1 MQLQQLLEAMIAYMG
16 GDARRIQHF
25 IKVHALAQLIGRQE
39 QLNERTQFI
48 LEAAALTHDIG
59 IKNGEAKF
67 GAGKCSGKTQELEGP
82 PAAAEPVSYTH
93 LIIVCGFFTLLNPLI
108 ELWLGKQFLFDEVVV
123 TWLIINFYLT
133 YMRMAVNAFKD
144 ASGLYWNDRYKPLA
158 ESVINLIASVYL
170 TIHYGVIGV
179 IWGGIISTLLTCFW
193 VCLLYTSL
201 CKTKN
206 FV

>member
-67 GAGKCSGKTQELEGP
+67 A
-82 PAAAEPVSYTH
+82 PV
-93 LIIVCGFFTLLNPLI
+93 NA
-108 ELWLGKQFLFDEVVV
+108 
-123 TWLIINFYLT
+123 
-133 YMRMAVNAFKD
+133 AVNAG
-144 ASGLYWNDRYKPLA
+144 AGGTAGSGRTAGKVRFC
-158 ESVINLIASVYL
+158 S
-170 TIHYGVIGV
+170 
-179 IWGGIISTLLTCFW
+179 
-193 VCLLYTSL
+193 
-201 CKTKN
+201 
-206 FV
+206 

>member
-67 GAGKCSGKTQELEGP
+67 GAGKCIKRRS
-82 PAAAEPVSYTH
+82 
-93 LIIVCGFFTLLNPLI
+93 
-108 ELWLGKQFLFDEVVV
+108 W
-123 TWLIINFYLT
+123 
-133 YMRMAVNAFKD
+133 R
-144 ASGLYWNDRYKPLA
+144 DRRQRQNCWQ
-158 ESVINLIASVYL
+158 S
-170 TIHYGVIGV
+170 
-179 IWGGIISTLLTCFW
+179 
-193 VCLLYTSL
+193 
-201 CKTKN
+201 
-206 FV
+206 